1 MCFVEKMFFNR
12 RIVDWVLRIFVA
24 VMLLQTL
31 FFKFTGAEESV
42 YIFSNLGIEA
52 WGRYVS
58 GILELISAVL
68 ILLPSTVLLG
78 ALFVVLIMSGAII
91 SHLAFL
97 GVEVM
102 GDGGLLF
109 GMAVFVLLIS
119 LRIIWLRKDEFKSFL
134 SNFS

>member
-1 MCFVEKMFFNR
+1 MFFNR